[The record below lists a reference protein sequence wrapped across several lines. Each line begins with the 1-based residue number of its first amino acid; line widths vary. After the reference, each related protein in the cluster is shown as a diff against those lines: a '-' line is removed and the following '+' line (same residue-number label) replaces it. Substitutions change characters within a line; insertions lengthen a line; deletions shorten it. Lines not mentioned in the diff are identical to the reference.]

1 MKEKSKN
8 AARTRREKENQEFL
22 ELARLLPLPGAITSQ
37 LDKASVIRLTTS
49 YLRMRHVFPD
59 GLGDAWGAL
68 PPPRESTMRELGSHL
83 LQTLEGFVFVVAPDG
98 KIMYISETASVHLG
112 LSQVELTGNSIY
124 EYIHPADHEEMNDI
138 LSVQHPIPHILQEIE
153 IERAFFIRMKCV
165 LAKRNAGLTTG
176 GYKVIHCSGYLKLKP
191 VIGTDVMGNGNGI
204 MESNGANGI
213 TCGSGVG
220 LQNLGLVA
228 VGHSLPPSAVTEIKM
243 HTNMFMFRASLDLKL
258 IFLDAQV
265 ARLTGYEPQD
275 LIERTLY
282 HYIHGCDILHMR
294 YSHAV
299 LLHKGQVTTKYYRF
313 LTKNGGWVWMQSY
326 ATIVHNSRSSRPH
339 CIVSVNYVLST
350 TEAREL
356 VLTGEQMGQ
365 RDDHGNLSSHMS
377 SLLSSSTGANSSVS
391 INESNGTITS
401 NNNVTTPTVTKA
413 KTPRNRQ
420 KKAVAPYTVPSE
432 QISPKSEYSPVAAG
446 PPPYDFNGGDP
457 LTPTYGNY
465 LMQPGTPSRPVP
477 EFTDVGGAPSAL
489 YYSSTPGA
497 ERPPYTRL
505 MDYTPIPDYETT
517 MTPVPI
523 PIPSLP
529 SVGIPTSTVSSR
541 PCYNP
546 PVIPPTS
553 QVIVGNPEYTGPLT
567 PNNHTEYHG
576 GSDASTP
583 NRDNNN
589 PSNEDQYYYFRCGGG
604 GGGGSGTGNGGNY
617 LHTNNGNQSHPLSNQ
632 TGGHHLT
639 HFQNFAHN
647 HHHPHHQP
655 HNQYENSVQTS
666 NRHHHQL
673 HPQQQQYSHHQH
685 HQQHG
690 MIPSSAAGHH
700 HQGIHS
706 EYGSPASTSP
716 FAPGKN
722 TSSSGGLNLSQL
734 SDNTNDSS
742 GSSSSCC
749 GSSHSHH
756 NGNNNNNNNN
766 GSGSVSDAAVATA
779 VVTGTATTPTELVA
793 IGATE
798 MVSSYPGYTSVIV
811 DPHRMTDYD
820 CVNCN

>member
-138 LSVQHPIPHILQEIE
+138 LSWSVQHPIPPIMQEVE

-191 VIGTDVMGNGNGI
+191 MMGTDVMGNNGNGI
-204 MESNGANGI
+204 MESSGANGI
-213 TCGSGVG
+213 SCGPG
-220 LQNLGLVA
+220 LTLHNLGLVA

-282 HYIHGCDILHMR
+282 HYIHGCDIMHMR

-377 SLLSSSTGANSSVS
+377 SLLSSSTTGANSSVS
-391 INESNGTITS
+391 INESNGTISS
-401 NNNVTTPTVTKA
+401 NNTTAPTVTKT

-457 LTPTYGNY
+457 LTSTYGNY
-465 LMQPGTPSRPVP
+465 IMQPGTPSRPVP
-477 EFTDVGGAPSAL
+477 EFTDVGGASAAL

-497 ERPPYTRL
+497 ERPPYSRL
-505 MDYTPIPDYETT
+505 MDYTPITDYEAT
-517 MTPVPI
+517 MTPVPL
-523 PIPSLP
+523 PIPSI
-529 SVGIPTSTVSSR
+529 SNIVTSTGSSSNR
-541 PCYNP
+541 TCYNP

-576 GSDASTP
+576 GGGEAASTP

-589 PSNEDQYYYFRCGGG
+589 TTNEDYYYFRCG
-604 GGGGSGTGNGGNY
+604 SGNGGNY
-617 LHTNNGNQSHPLSNQ
+617 LHNNSTTTNQSHPLSNQ
-632 TGGHHLT
+632 GGGHHLS
-639 HFQNFAHN
+639 HFQNFAHQ
-647 HHHPHHQP
+647 HHQP
-655 HNQYENSVQTS
+655 HHQAHNQYDTSVQSS
-666 NRHHHQL
+666 NRHHHHQL
-673 HPQQQQYSHHQH
+673 HHQQYSHHH

-690 MIPSSAAGHH
+690 MPGHH
-700 HQGIHS
+700 QPIHS

-716 FAPGKN
+716 FAPTKG
-722 TSSSGGLNLSQL
+722 SGGGLNLSQL

-756 NGNNNNNNNN
+756 NGNNN
-766 GSGSVSDAAVATA
+766 GSSSASDGPVATA